1 MRILVTFALENE
13 FAPWQ
18 ASHDF
23 KLAKLGDLD
32 VYLAE
37 SPSAQVTVALT
48 GVGARQ
54 AALTASQIMRGGFD
68 AFDCCISSGLA
79 GALQNNYGIGEV
91 LAARSVFSEAA
102 PADGTSRLLQCSGAL
117 VSFAAESGA
126 TIVEQFYSAD
136 HVITTAR
143 EKQVLSAK
151 ADAVEM
157 ESFEILREA
166 QGAGVPAVAIR
177 AISDT
182 LDQDLPLDMSE
193 ILTEQGRVSIPRV
206 LGQVALKPQSLPG
219 LVRLGKNS
227 RVAAQSVSRFLDAYV
242 AALANRANR
251 TAPLETKLTA
261 GAF

>member
-18 ASHDF
+18 GSHDF
-23 KLAKLGDLD
+23 KPAKLGDAEVYVAD
-32 VYLAE
+32 VA
-37 SPSAQVTVALT
+37 SAQVTVALT

-54 AALTASQIMRGGFD
+54 AALTASQVMRGEYD

-79 GALQNNYGIGEV
+79 GGLKTNYAIGEV
-91 LAARSVFSEAA
+91 LAAQSVFSEAVL
-102 PADGTSRLLQCSGAL
+102 ADGASRLLPCSGAL

-126 TIVEQFYSAD
+126 KIVEQFYSAD
-136 HVITTAR
+136 HVVSTAR
-143 EKQVLSAK
+143 EKQALSAK

-157 ESFEILREA
+157 ESFEILRVA
-166 QGAGVPAVAIR
+166 QNAGVPAVAVR

-182 LDQDLPLDMSE
+182 LDEDLPIDMAE
-193 ILTEQGRVSIPRV
+193 ILTDEGQVSIPRV

-219 LVRLGKNS
+219 LVRLAKNS
-227 RVAAQSVSRFLDAYV
+227 KVAAQSLSRFLDAYV
-242 AALANRANR
+242 AALANR